1 MEIGKRWRFGNLTN
15 SIQDAI
21 NSSITTLKT
30 KFENNDPPTA
40 VTQYTRL
47 WWNYR
52 FAARS
57 AENTQAPNPCASCSC
72 KTLFAIP
79 WNIKK
84 IFLILFS
91 TLSYLQNNSDFD
103 VFKK

>member
-1 MEIGKRWRFGNLTN
+1 LKKRRFGNLTN

-47 WWNYR
+47 GGITVCSTFSFSGKYSGSESLYR
-52 FAARS
+52 VAAKR
-57 AENTQAPNPCASCSC
+57 C
-72 KTLFAIP
+72 L
-79 WNIKK
+79 
-84 IFLILFS
+84 
-91 TLSYLQNNSDFD
+91 
-103 VFKK
+103 

>member
-1 MEIGKRWRFGNLTN
+1 
-15 SIQDAI
+15 
-21 NSSITTLKT
+21 LKT

-52 FAARS
+52 FAAHFRS
-57 AENTQAPNPCASCSC
+57 AENTQVQSLCIVAAKRCLQIIPR
-72 KTLFAIP
+72 TLK
-79 WNIKK
+79 NI
-84 IFLILFS
+84 LILFS